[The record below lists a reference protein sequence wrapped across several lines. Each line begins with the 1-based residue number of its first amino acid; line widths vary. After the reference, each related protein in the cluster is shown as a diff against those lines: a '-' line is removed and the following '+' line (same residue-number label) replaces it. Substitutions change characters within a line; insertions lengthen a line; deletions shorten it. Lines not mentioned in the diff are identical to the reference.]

1 MFEGRQEVEG
11 NSNEKGTLLLLFLCS
26 PVDTI
31 ILLPSHIVSHR
42 MKTSWDGLPDLRNG
56 GEVGKCE
63 SGMRSLPTETL
74 CVAGGSVCS
83 GGKEQPGNCQHIP
96 FRP

>member
-1 MFEGRQEVEG
+1 MFEGRQELER

-26 PVDTI
+26 LGDTV

-42 MKTSWDGLPDLRNG
+42 MKTSWDSLPDLRNG

-63 SGMRSLPTETL
+63 S
-74 CVAGGSVCS
+74 
-83 GGKEQPGNCQHIP
+83 
-96 FRP
+96 